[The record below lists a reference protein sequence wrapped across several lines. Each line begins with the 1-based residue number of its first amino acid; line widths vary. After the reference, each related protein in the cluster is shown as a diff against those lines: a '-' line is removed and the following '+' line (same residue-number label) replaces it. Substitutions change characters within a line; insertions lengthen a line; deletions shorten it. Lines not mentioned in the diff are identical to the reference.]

1 MSPLR
6 VIAGKAKGR
15 KLKMVPG
22 KSTRP
27 ITDRVKE
34 SLFNIIRMDLPGG
47 SFLDIFAGTGS
58 VGIEALSQGAKFVR
72 FVEIN
77 RTAIGIIRENLA
89 HVDLEEGAE
98 ILQMDAFAMIK
109 RPPDRKFDYF
119 YIAPPQYKG
128 LWKKTLLALDKSPDW
143 LVDDGWVIVQI
154 DPKEYEQL
162 ELSNFSEFDQRK
174 YGRTLLVFYEREYED
189 AG

>member
-1 MSPLR
+1 MSPIR

-27 ITDRVKE
+27 IADRVKE
-34 SLFNIIRMDLPGG
+34 SLFNIIRMELPGS

-58 VGIEALSQGAKFVR
+58 VGIEALSQGASFVR

-77 RTAIGIIRENLA
+77 RTAIRIIRENLES
-89 HVDLEEGAE
+89 VNLEEGAE
-98 ILQMDAFAMIK
+98 VLQMDAFGMIE

-119 YIAPPQYKG
+119 FIAPPQYKG
-128 LWKKTLLALDKSPDW
+128 LWKKTLLALDKAPGW

-154 DPKEYEQL
+154 DPKEYEAL
-162 ELSNFSEFDQRK
+162 ELKNFSEFDKRK
-174 YGRTLLVFYEREYED
+174 YGRTLLVFYDREEED

>member
-1 MSPLR
+1 MSPIR

-22 KSTRP
+22 NSTRP

-34 SLFNIIRMDLPGG
+34 SLFNIIRNELPGS

-77 RTAIGIIRENLA
+77 RTALGIIRENLA
-89 HVDLEEGAE
+89 AVGLEEGAE
-98 ILQMDAFAMIK
+98 VLQMDAFGMIQ
-109 RPPDRKFDYF
+109 RSPDKKFDYF

-128 LWKKTLLALDKSPDW
+128 MWKKTLLALDKSPGW

-154 DPKEYEQL
+154 DPKEYEPM
-162 ELSNFSEFDQRK
+162 ELKHFSEFDKRK
-174 YGRTLLVFYEREYED
+174 YGRTLLVFYEREEEN